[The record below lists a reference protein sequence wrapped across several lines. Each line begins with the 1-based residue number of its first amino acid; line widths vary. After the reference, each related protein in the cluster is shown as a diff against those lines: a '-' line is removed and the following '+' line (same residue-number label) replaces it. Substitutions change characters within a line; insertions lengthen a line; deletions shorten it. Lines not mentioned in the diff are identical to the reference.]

1 MPVSYYVLTWQAN
14 NWQIVCYS
22 DHRSNNRPF
31 GDQTTLILKTYL
43 YLPTYLT
50 LDSPLPQITNIQIAE
65 QFLLA
70 FPSHDWNNTPFDDW
84 PVFNHSNTKLIS
96 YSDPTIHGVLVGRHQ
111 VSLIFFRF
119 SKVDEELLKD
129 IFKRIGQKEATRQ
142 GLLDLYNF
150 KQRNPHADRQ
160 LEPFLVR
167 HK

>member
-1 MPVSYYVLTWQAN
+1 MVEAN
-14 NWQIVCYS
+14 CLAAILYMN
-22 DHRSNNRPF
+22 H
-31 GDQTTLILKTYL
+31 LKTGHVRF
-43 YLPTYLT
+43 
-50 LDSPLPQITNIQIAE
+50 LDPHCIRIPKQRETNNEHSSDGAI
-65 QFLLA
+65 LLA
-70 FPSHDWNNTPFDDW
+70 FPSHDWNNTPFDNW

-96 YSDPTIHGVLVGRHQ
+96 YSGPHCTQSFDRHQ
-111 VSLIFFRF
+111 LSFLFFRF